1 MNKEVCSTER
11 KALTPL
17 SGVVYNV
24 ILESG
29 RKFFYI
35 VYNFKQKIET
45 QAVEYSDI
53 EKWVV
58 KSLKLFSRPMSSII
72 QQIQFV

>member
-35 VYNFKQKIET
+35 VYNLTKIET

-53 EKWVV
+53 EK
-58 KSLKLFSRPMSSII
+58 
-72 QQIQFV
+72 

>member
-1 MNKEVCSTER
+1 MNKEERSTEG

-17 SGVVYNV
+17 SRVVYIV

-35 VYNFKQKIET
+35 VYNFKQKKKET

-53 EKWVV
+53 EK
-58 KSLKLFSRPMSSII
+58 
-72 QQIQFV
+72 

>member
-1 MNKEVCSTER
+1 MNKEERSTEG

-17 SGVVYNV
+17 SGVVYIV

-35 VYNFKQKIET
+35 VYNFKQKKKKET

-53 EKWVV
+53 EK
-58 KSLKLFSRPMSSII
+58 
-72 QQIQFV
+72 